1 MIYCQN
7 VCSCLSVSIVIFFFL
22 KHFFRI
28 SSNYFSLVHL
38 SRDVICWVMTPTS
51 FVTSNLSNLKKTLI
65 VVFGA
70 RDNLLPTLLIII
82 YKSIIIQAFW
92 VIKMNLLDKSKRFY
106 FLVKFLFGVDIRK
119 NWHFFL
125 SFIQI
130 TFLLVMQWLLLSV
143 LLKSVGSSNNNL
155 SLSILV
161 FWIDTFDL
169 KNVGKKKH

>member
-1 MIYCQN
+1 
-7 VCSCLSVSIVIFFFL
+7 
-22 KHFFRI
+22 
-28 SSNYFSLVHL
+28 
-38 SRDVICWVMTPTS
+38 MTPTS
-51 FVTSNLSNLKKTLI
+51 FVTSNLSNLKKTL
-65 VVFGA
+65 VFGA

-82 YKSIIIQAFW
+82 YKSIIIQAFS
-92 VIKMNLLDKSKRFY
+92 VIKMILLDKTKRFY

-155 SLSILV
+155 SLSILI

-169 KNVGKKKH
+169 KNVGKKTLSVETSIKARILDQI

>member
-1 MIYCQN
+1 
-7 VCSCLSVSIVIFFFL
+7 
-22 KHFFRI
+22 
-28 SSNYFSLVHL
+28 
-38 SRDVICWVMTPTS
+38 MTPTS

-82 YKSIIIQAFW
+82 YKSIIIQDFS
-92 VIKMNLLDKSKRFY
+92 VIKMILLDKSKRFY

-155 SLSILV
+155 SLSILI

-169 KNVGKKKH
+169 KNVGKKTLSVETSIKARILDQI

>member
-1 MIYCQN
+1 
-7 VCSCLSVSIVIFFFL
+7 
-22 KHFFRI
+22 
-28 SSNYFSLVHL
+28 
-38 SRDVICWVMTPTS
+38 MTPTS

-82 YKSIIIQAFW
+82 YKSIIIQAFS
-92 VIKMNLLDKSKRFY
+92 VIKMILLDKSKRFY

-155 SLSILV
+155 SLSILI

-169 KNVGKKKH
+169 KNVGKKTLSVETSIKARILDQI

>member
-1 MIYCQN
+1 
-7 VCSCLSVSIVIFFFL
+7 
-22 KHFFRI
+22 
-28 SSNYFSLVHL
+28 
-38 SRDVICWVMTPTS
+38 MTPTS

-82 YKSIIIQAFW
+82 YKSIIIQAFS
-92 VIKMNLLDKSKRFY
+92 VIKMILLDKTKRLY

-155 SLSILV
+155 SLSILI

-169 KNVGKKKH
+169 KNVGKKTLSVETSIKARILDQI

>member
-1 MIYCQN
+1 
-7 VCSCLSVSIVIFFFL
+7 
-22 KHFFRI
+22 
-28 SSNYFSLVHL
+28 
-38 SRDVICWVMTPTS
+38 MTPTS

-155 SLSILV
+155 SLSILI

-169 KNVGKKKH
+169 KNVGKKTLSVETSIKARIFDQI

>member
-1 MIYCQN
+1 
-7 VCSCLSVSIVIFFFL
+7 
-22 KHFFRI
+22 
-28 SSNYFSLVHL
+28 
-38 SRDVICWVMTPTS
+38 MTPTS

-65 VVFGA
+65 VMFGA

-82 YKSIIIQAFW
+82 YKSIIIHAFS
-92 VIKMNLLDKSKRFY
+92 VIKMILLDKTKRFY
-106 FLVKFLFGVDIRK
+106 FLVKFFFGVDIRK

-155 SLSILV
+155 SLSILI

-169 KNVGKKKH
+169 KNVGKKTLSVETSIKARILDQI